1 MSEQTKTRKIE
12 HIEIVLN
19 ENVEPQ
25 YSTLLEQV
33 FLEHNSSPNISIED
47 IDLSTKFLGK
57 RVSAPII
64 IAGMTGGHPETAKIN
79 EALAEIAEE
88 LNIAMG
94 VGSQRV
100 ALEDSSL
107 VYTFSIVREKAPSVP
122 IIANIGGAQL
132 AKGYGLAEARRAV
145 SMIKADAIAIHLNP
159 AQEVFQPE
167 GDKDFRGLV
176 KIVEELVDNLE
187 VPIIIKETGAGLS
200 GRVVRMFAE
209 VGVEY
214 FDVSGLGGTSWIIV
228 EKYRSKNNVLSE
240 IADVYSNW
248 GIPTALSIID
258 VIYNVPTA
266 YVIASGG
273 IRNGLEAAKALA
285 LGANAVA
292 FAAPILRILLN
303 DGKESVKKYLK
314 RIIEE
319 LRIAMFLVGVDRP
332 SKLWSTDIY
341 FGNKII
347 DWLISKSIDIQ
358 EYNLIRR
365 NRIFLK

>member
-25 YSTLLEQV
+25 HSTLLEQV
-33 FLEHNSSPNISIED
+33 SLEHNSSPNISIED
-47 IDLSTKFLGK
+47 IDLSVEFLGK
-57 RVSAPII
+57 RISAPII

-94 VGSQRV
+94 VGSQRA

-107 VYTFSIVREKAPSVP
+107 TYTFSIVREKAPSIP
-122 IIANIGGAQL
+122 IIANIGGAQFV
-132 AKGYGLAEARRAV
+132 KGYGLAEARRAI

-167 GDKDFRGLV
+167 GDKDFRGLAR
-176 KIVEELVDNLE
+176 IVEELVDNLE
-187 VPIIIKETGAGLS
+187 VPVIIKETGTGLS
-200 GRVVRMFAE
+200 GRVARMFAE

-228 EKYRSKNNVLSE
+228 EKYRSKNKVLSE
-240 IADVYSNW
+240 IASLYTNW
-248 GIPTALSIID
+248 GIPTALSIMD
-258 VIYNVPTA
+258 VVYNVPMA

-292 FAAPILRILLN
+292 FAAPILRKLLN
-303 DGKESVKKYLK
+303 YGKESAKKYIK

-319 LRIAMFLVGVDRP
+319 LRVAMFLVGANKP
-332 SKLWSTDIY
+332 SKLWLTDIY
-341 FGNKII
+341 LDNKILS
-347 DWLISKSIDIQ
+347 WMLSKNIDIQ